1 MRTAA
6 CATLRED
13 DADSRFDQPARSIL
27 WRGKFNATGD
37 TTGLYLNVTGG
48 TGFAFSAY
56 LNGVFL
62 GFNESIHGLT
72 DTAFKTLQ
80 VDFPA
85 GALSTNGSENV
96 VLVIQDHMGL
106 DQGAS

>member
-1 MRTAA
+1 LLNA
-6 CATLRED
+6 
-13 DADSRFDQPARSIL
+13 FGSIL
-27 WRGKFNATGD
+27 WRGHFNATD
-37 TTGLYLNVTGG
+37 DATGLYLNVTGG

-62 GFNESIHGLT
+62 GFNESVNGLT

-85 GALSTNGSENV
+85 GALSSNGSNI

-106 DQGAS
+106 DQGKSASARDGVESAADD